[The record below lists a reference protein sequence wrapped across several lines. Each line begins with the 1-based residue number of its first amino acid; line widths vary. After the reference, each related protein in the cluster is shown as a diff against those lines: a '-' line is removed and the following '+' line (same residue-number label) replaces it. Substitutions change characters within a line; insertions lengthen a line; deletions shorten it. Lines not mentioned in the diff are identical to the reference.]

1 MVDKII
7 NAFYNSA
14 HPYGFDFV
22 YTIDNAPQNDLEF
35 VLHNHDDR
43 YEIMLFLS
51 GNAEFH
57 IEGNIYRSHPHNI
70 YIAQPLEMHHNVFL
84 SSDKYERIVIHLY
97 PEFFSENHC
106 ETLEQVFICRSLGSD
121 CQIPARIVDK
131 EMYRLFIKMNDYLL
145 GGAYDIAKY
154 VLIELLYLLNQIQEP
169 LTAPVAAD
177 KHINAVLLYINDNLS
192 EDLSLD
198 HLATRFYLSKHHL
211 CRIFK
216 KVTGYTI
223 NHYIN
228 YKRLLLARELHSKG
242 MTLLEASANAG
253 FHNYAHFYRMYR
265 KEFGTSPR
273 SR

>member
-7 NAFYNSA
+7 NAFYDA
-14 HPYGFDFV
+14 DHHYGFDYV
-22 YTIDNAPQNDLEF
+22 YTIDNTPQNDLEF
-35 VLHNHDDR
+35 ALHNHDER
-43 YEIMLFLS
+43 YELMLFLS
-51 GNAEFH
+51 GNAQFH
-57 IEGNIYRSHPHNI
+57 VEGNIYRSHPHCV
-70 YIAQPLEMHHNVFL
+70 YIVQPLEMHHNVFL
-84 SSDKYERIVIHLY
+84 SSDQYERVVIHFY
-97 PEFFSENHC
+97 MDFFKENHC
-106 ETLEQVFICRSLGSD
+106 EALEKVFTARPLGMD

-131 EMYRLFIKMNDYLL
+131 EMYHLFMKMNNYILD
-145 GGAYDIAKY
+145 GAYDIAKY
-154 VLIELLYLLNQIQEP
+154 VLIELLYLLGQVQEP

-177 KHINAVLLYINDNLS
+177 KHINEVLLYINDNLS
-192 EDLSLD
+192 ENLSLD
-198 HLATRFYLSKHHL
+198 HLAAQFYLSKHHL

-242 MTLLEASANAG
+242 MTLLEASSNSG

-273 SR
+273 SK